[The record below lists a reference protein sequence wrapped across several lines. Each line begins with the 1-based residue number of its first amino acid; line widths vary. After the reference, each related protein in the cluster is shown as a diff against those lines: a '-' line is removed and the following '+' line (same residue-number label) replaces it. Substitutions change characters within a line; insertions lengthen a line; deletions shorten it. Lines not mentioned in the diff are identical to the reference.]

1 MADLIDM
8 VKFADLNQGY
18 KYILLLIDTFSKYV
32 WLQLLKYNSGEK
44 VATAFKMIITISGR
58 SPAKLITDKGIILN
72 YMK

>member
-32 WLQLLKYNSGEK
+32 WLQPLKYNSGEK
-44 VATAFKMIITISGR
+44 VAKAFKMIITISGR